1 MWGKRRE
8 AQQANPAPQAHDSP
22 ASLDLPAPERGSC
35 ADAGADLAHA
45 TKEAP
50 KMTMDAQPAGAL
62 PEEAKQDDGSSAAAG
77 ERAQQFLR
85 SKQLSAAFGDIVSL
99 LSKSPAHKHY
109 ALADLEWLVAAPL
122 ALNQYLLA
130 EAKLQDGRSVAVAV
144 LFWARLSP
152 ELDARLTE
160 APRYPIRLHPN
171 DWRSGEHL
179 WIIDAAGDARVIK
192 GLIETLSK
200 TAFGGK
206 PFKMLSASHQAQAAS
221 SEPAVPG
228 R

>member
-1 MWGKRRE
+1 MWGKRSE
-8 AQQANPAPQAHDSP
+8 AQQTSPVPQPHYAP
-22 ASLDLPAPERGSC
+22 ASLDLPELERESC
-35 ADAGADLAHA
+35 ADARADLPHV

-62 PEEAKQDDGSSAAAG
+62 PEEAKQGNGSSAAASAQ
-77 ERAQQFLR
+77 AQQFLR

-109 ALADLEWLVAAPL
+109 ALADLEWLVIAPL

-160 APRYPIRLHPN
+160 APRYPIRLQPN
-171 DWRSGEHL
+171 DWRSGENL

-200 TAFGGK
+200 TAFEGK
-206 PFKMLSASHQAQAAS
+206 PFKMLSAPPRVQAA
-221 SEPAVPG
+221 PAQQNPQT
-228 R
+228 

>member
-8 AQQANPAPQAHDSP
+8 AQQANPAPQTNAPP
-22 ASLDLPAPERGSC
+22 ASLDLPAPERDSG
-35 ADAGADLAHA
+35 ADAGADLTHV
-45 TKEAP
+45 TKGAP
-50 KMTMDAQPAGAL
+50 QMTMDARPAGPL
-62 PEEAKQDDGSSAAAG
+62 PEKAKQDDASSAGG

-130 EAKLQDGRSVAVAV
+130 EAKLQDDRSAPVAM

-160 APRYPIRLHPN
+160 APRYPIRLNPN
-171 DWRSGEHL
+171 EWRSGESL
-179 WIIDAAGDARVIK
+179 WIVDAAGDARVVK

-200 TAFGGK
+200 TAFEGK
-206 PFKMLSASHQAQAAS
+206 PFKMLTAPRRAQAAS
-221 SEPAVPG
+221 AQQNPQT
-228 R
+228 